1 MIHFSERVEGFLDT
15 VLTKNIKTK
24 IKDAV
29 KSVAIVVT
37 FTASHPRSKS
47 STKDFV
53 DPCRFS
59 ELGINFSV
67 IICFS
72 RSAYLKRHYSRG

>member
-1 MIHFSERVEGFLDT
+1 MIHFSERVEGFFDT
-15 VLTKNIKTK
+15 VLTKDIETK
-24 IKDAV
+24 IKDTV

-53 DPCRFS
+53 DPCRFG
-59 ELGINFSV
+59 ELDVYFAM

-72 RSAYLKRHYSRG
+72 KSAYLE